1 MVTCPDCDEYYR
13 AEAPE
18 PSDPVARP
26 RDRSAAAKP
35 ARASSPPAAKK
46 PSRDDDLPAAEKKG
60 RAMKSDRLGKLIQR
74 FAPSQNRAALL
85 SLAIGGGVLGAIVSV
100 VALVGVERDAR
111 PWVLGVGGVFFL
123 VAAVCLL
130 LLQLGGSSAFFEV
143 RKKGVRYKNGRTDQF
158 LFWEE
163 MEAIDI
169 RRVILPPGRHGGKV
183 KYEIYLV
190 GSETIHLTNAF
201 LSRLDY
207 PGGLIKA
214 LKRHS
219 GKDFET
225 AVD

>member
-1 MVTCPDCDEYYR
+1 
-13 AEAPE
+13 
-18 PSDPVARP
+18 
-26 RDRSAAAKP
+26 
-35 ARASSPPAAKK
+35 
-46 PSRDDDLPAAEKKG
+46 G
-60 RAMKSDRLGKLIQR
+60 
-74 FAPSQNRAALL
+74 LL
-85 SLAIGGGVLGAIVSV
+85 SIAIGTGVLGLIACI
-100 VALVGVERDAR
+100 VALVGVDRDVR
-111 PWVLGVGGVFFL
+111 PWVLGVGGVLFL
-123 VAAVCLL
+123 IAAVCLV

-143 RKKGVRYKNGRTDQF
+143 RKKGVRYKSGKTEQF

-163 MEAIDI
+163 METIDI

-183 KYEIYLV
+183 KYEIFLV

-225 AVD
+225 AVE